1 MKSIAL
7 KLICLVII
15 LFITSCGNQ
24 NAHNTSDTNVAA
36 IANADTIRF
45 TPAMVDNKRDPSCG
59 MPISAGIGDTVHYKG
74 KVVGFCSKECKDD
87 FLKDPEKNITAAD
100 LKK

>member
-7 KLICLVII
+7 ALICSVII
-15 LFITSCGNQ
+15 LFVTSCGNP
-24 NAHNTSDTNVAA
+24 NANSNINTNVAA
-36 IANADTIRF
+36 IANADTIKY

-59 MPISAGIGDTVHYKG
+59 MPVSAGIGDTVHYKG
-74 KVVGFCSKECKDD
+74 KVLGFCSKECKDD
-87 FLKDPEKNITAAD
+87 FLKDPEKGITAAD